1 METGDYSLGIR
12 LLDMDSEMALADW
25 VLGQVQVVGRTRD
38 FEVPPMR
45 YQLQADFAGQVT
57 LLGYDLD
64 LSPVGAGESARLT
77 LYWQAQREVET
88 AYNVFVHLLNESQN
102 IVIQVDQEPRR
113 GEAPTTGW
121 LTGEVVTD
129 EFEITVPEEMATVRS
144 IAVGLYDPSTGERV
158 PVLNAEGIS
167 VGDNVM
173 FPVP

>member
-1 METGDYSLGIR
+1 
-12 LLDMDSEMALADW
+12 
-25 VLGQVQVVGRTRD
+25 
-38 FEVPPMR
+38 
-45 YQLQADFAGQVT
+45 VT

-102 IVIQVDQEPRR
+102 IVIQADQEPQR

-121 LTGEVVTD
+121 LAGEVVTD
-129 EFEITVPEEMATVRS
+129 EIEIIVSEEMSTVRS
-144 IAVGLYDPSTGERV
+144 IAVGLYDPITGERV
-158 PVLNAEGIS
+158 PIVNAQGIA
-167 VGDNVM
+167 VGDNVI